1 MKRIALILLFFVL
14 GGCYA
19 FAQNDYS
26 YFYFEGDQQTPF
38 YVKVE
43 GQMQPRYGQNHFII
57 PNLAE
62 GYTHFE
68 ILFQKN
74 EYPPQKFFLEVPKNG
89 CRGFVLHKVDD
100 QKFTLLDLQQRK
112 YIPADNTKEEGTVDA
127 SLADVPATEIP
138 EFKATEKS
146 SRPAR
151 KHHREDSAGRLSLLA
166 GDSVMR
172 LTENKDTI
180 TGTPKVSADGSFIS
194 GVVLNGNNDTA
205 NGLKPLSNTDCPNAM
220 SNEAFEDF
228 ALKLLD
234 KDGDDSRLKYLKKQV
249 NTNCFSTEQV
259 RIIAKNL
266 TMQSSRYEAVKMLYG
281 HTSDQ
286 ENYGR
291 LESLFNTPFLKEKFK
306 AILHP

>member
-1 MKRIALILLFFVL
+1 MKRTVLVLLLFVL
-14 GGCYA
+14 GNGFL
-19 FAQNDYS
+19 FAQSDYS

-89 CRGFVLHKVDD
+89 YRGFVLHKVSD
-100 QKFTLLDLQQRK
+100 QKFALLDLQQQK
-112 YIPADNTKEEGTVDA
+112 YIPADNTKEEGTA
-127 SLADVPATEIP
+127 GALTAYAPPSTVPA
-138 EFKATEKS
+138 FKPAEKNKK
-146 SRPAR
+146 PNR
-151 KHHREDSAGRLSLLA
+151 KHYREEATGSLSLLP

-172 LTENKDTI
+172 LTENGDTN
-180 TGTPKVSADGSFIS
+180 TESPKAGADGSFINDI
-194 GVVLNGNNDTA
+194 VLNDNGERDNSLPPTA
-205 NGLKPLSNTDCPNAM
+205 NTDCPNAM
-220 SNEAFEDF
+220 SNEAFESF

-234 KDGDDSRLKYLKKQV
+234 KDGDDNRLKYLKKQAGA
-249 NTNCFSTEQV
+249 NCFSTEQV

-266 TMQSSRYEAVKMLYG
+266 SMQSSRYEAVQLLYR

-306 AILHP
+306 AILRP